1 MKAIQAIWKNGRI
14 IPEEPLDWPEGTSL
28 SIQAVEIPGEGESVP
43 ESDLLGNDPESIARW
58 LAAYEALPTSPMT
71 DAEEAE
77 WKAARQAM
85 KEYTI
90 AKMQASS
97 FEDSP

>member
-1 MKAIQAIWKNGRI
+1 MKSIQAIWKNGRI

-28 SIQAVEIPGEGESVP
+28 SIQAVEIPSERECVP
-43 ESDLLGNDPESIARW
+43 EADLMGNDPESIARW
-58 LAAYEALPTSPMT
+58 LAAYEALPTIPMT

-77 WKAARQAM
+77 WKAARQSM

-90 AKMQASS
+90 AKMQSRS